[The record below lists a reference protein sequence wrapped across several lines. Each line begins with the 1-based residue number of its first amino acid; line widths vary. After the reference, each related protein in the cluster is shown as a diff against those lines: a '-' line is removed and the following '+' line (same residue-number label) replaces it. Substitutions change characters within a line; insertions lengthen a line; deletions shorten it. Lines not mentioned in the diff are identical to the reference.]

1 MHILTSTC
9 MSFFYSFP
17 SELVRLALR
26 DNAIVLEYPRERLY
40 STILIFYF
48 ASTCLF
54 ILASFAFRGYGVQLF
69 VVHADILVFVFFQ
82 SFLLSKG
89 LAWAQC
95 FLAVSESV
103 FVLTDTVRRDSIRSR
118 NQRQPQQQS
127 HALPRRNNYQHS
139 ALRKETEQ
147 LKNSGG
153 DEPHSIDIDMKRLQG
168 AIESGSLFK

>member
-1 MHILTSTC
+1 

-26 DNAIVLEYPRERLY
+26 DNSIVLEYPRERLY
-40 STILIFYF
+40 STVLIFYF

-69 VVHADILVFVFFQ
+69 VIHADILVFVFFQ

-89 LAWAQC
+89 LPWAQC
-95 FLAVSESV
+95 FLAMSEST

-127 HALPRRNNYQHS
+127 NTLPRRNNYQNS
-139 ALRKETEQ
+139 VLKRETQ
-147 LKNSGG
+147 QPKKSGG
-153 DEPHSIDIDMKRLQG
+153 GEEPHSLDIDMKRLQG